1 MKFPEKQLRQIEL
14 TEKFNIQNARRL
26 LLSDIIDLDGKKRLK
41 KYLSNFEG
49 DTLQVIYESD
59 DYGRLSAKVKDTKPK
74 YTCMTQCCTR

>member
-26 LLSDIIDLDGKKRLK
+26 LLSDLIDLDGKKRLK

-49 DTLQVIYESD
+49 DTG
-59 DYGRLSAKVKDTKPK
+59 DYTENYRNRRQEHQGLSGYGCEV
-74 YTCMTQCCTR
+74 